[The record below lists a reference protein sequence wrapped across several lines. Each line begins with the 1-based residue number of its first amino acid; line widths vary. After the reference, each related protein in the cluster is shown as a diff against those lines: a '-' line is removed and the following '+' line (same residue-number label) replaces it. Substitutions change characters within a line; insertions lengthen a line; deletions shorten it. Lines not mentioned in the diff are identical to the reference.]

1 MGQLLHKKIIHY
13 LFLFCC
19 LFFYFPSIA
28 QQSTKQENERHI
40 QDSMLIALQQ
50 KISDGAIQ
58 RLRDSIKNALLE
70 AEINSLKGNRNNI
83 SQDLLAKVQQL
94 KEQDSIQ
101 LAIQKDEIEDLRQ
114 KTTGIAATLFQD
126 TFFTFYASLGSFSPR
141 ERASDAHKNIVSL
154 YENPDFHP
162 DSLKLVQRQGF
173 INIVYEKQT
182 LMSISDFDAL
192 WEEKDIQVLAK
203 EAIDKI
209 QLVVIKNKEQF
220 TWQNI
225 SIRWAKALLIISVLL
240 FGLIYLNKL
249 LKKIIYKL
257 MIRSDHFLKDIKIK
271 KYELFSKRHLYR
283 LFIRVV
289 HILRII
295 ILCLIGYFG
304 ISILLSVFPSTRHY
318 TDSLIHWIIDPI
330 QNFGISFYNYLPKL
344 IRIVA
349 YVIIFQYLIKVFRYF
364 SLEIE
369 KGNLK
374 IRHFH
379 PEWAHITY
387 TLIKIILYAFCLILI
402 FPNLPGSDTTA
413 FRGISVFLGVLLS
426 LGSSSAIS
434 NTIAGFVI
442 TYMRPY
448 KIGDWIKVDN
458 ITGKVKEKTILVTRI
473 TTINNEDVTIPNS
486 TILSKNSIN
495 YSTTKHELGLAIS
508 ASVTMPYHVEWR
520 IIHELL
526 IKAAKATPE
535 INSAAEPFVL
545 QKSLDTYYVTYT
557 INMYTKNPDKMFFIH
572 TDLLKNIQDIFKQAH
587 VDLNLPHPIT
597 IQNHT

>member
-1 MGQLLHKKIIHY
+1 
-13 LFLFCC
+13 
-19 LFFYFPSIA
+19 
-28 QQSTKQENERHI
+28 
-40 QDSMLIALQQ
+40 
-50 KISDGAIQ
+50 
-58 RLRDSIKNALLE
+58 
-70 AEINSLKGNRNNI
+70 
-83 SQDLLAKVQQL
+83 
-94 KEQDSIQ
+94 
-101 LAIQKDEIEDLRQ
+101 
-114 KTTGIAATLFQD
+114 
-126 TFFTFYASLGSFSPR
+126 
-141 ERASDAHKNIVSL
+141 
-154 YENPDFHP
+154 
-162 DSLKLVQRQGF
+162 
-173 INIVYEKQT
+173 
-182 LMSISDFDAL
+182 DFDAL

-209 QLVVIKNKEQF
+209 QLVVIKNKDQF

-289 HILRII
+289 HILMII

-330 QNFGISFYNYLPKL
+330 KDFGISFYNYLPKL

-349 YVIIFQYLIKVFRYF
+349 YVIIFRYLIKVFRYF

-369 KGNLK
+369 KGDLK

-413 FRGISVFLGVLLS
+413 F
-426 LGSSSAIS
+426 
-434 NTIAGFVI
+434 
-442 TYMRPY
+442 
-448 KIGDWIKVDN
+448 
-458 ITGKVKEKTILVTRI
+458 
-473 TTINNEDVTIPNS
+473 
-486 TILSKNSIN
+486 
-495 YSTTKHELGLAIS
+495 
-508 ASVTMPYHVEWR
+508 
-520 IIHELL
+520 
-526 IKAAKATPE
+526 
-535 INSAAEPFVL
+535 
-545 QKSLDTYYVTYT
+545 
-557 INMYTKNPDKMFFIH
+557 
-572 TDLLKNIQDIFKQAH
+572 
-587 VDLNLPHPIT
+587 
-597 IQNHT
+597 